1 MKMFSNQYYDRK
13 SEEKIFSY
21 LCRII
26 PAFTILY
33 LIVGMPTV
41 IGLCF
46 LLDEP
51 NDSIM
56 FHIFVSYI
64 YVIIGAPIWLMF
76 RDWFVNRRRKKKYSN

>member
-64 YVIIGAPIWLMF
+64 YVIIGAPIGLIF
-76 RDWFVNRRRKKKYSN
+76 RDWFVNRRREKKYSN

>member
-21 LCRII
+21 VCRII

-33 LIVGMPTV
+33 LIVGIPAV

-46 LLDEP
+46 LFDEP
-51 NDSIM
+51 NDSIL
-56 FHIFVSYI
+56 FHIMVSYI
-64 YVIIGAPIWLMF
+64 CVIVGAPIGLIF
-76 RDWFVNRRRKKKYSN
+76 RDWFVNRRREKKYSN